1 MLEHLVETPEV
12 LPARNRVRIPIQDAA
27 DVAVAGE
34 HGRRLASQLEFSPTD
49 VTVITTAILEV
60 ARNVLAHAGRGD
72 LLLHL
77 VERGGRSGLV
87 VVAHDNGPGILD
99 LDRALRDG
107 GGRGGRGTSSGLGL
121 ATARRL
127 MDEFRVRSEPGR
139 GTTVTMRK
147 WTHRRRVER
156 AGGRQG
162 EME

>member
-77 VERGGRSGLV
+77 VERGGEPQTTRGSPPPSPSSVAQRPVQVEDARSV
-87 VVAHDNGPGILD
+87 VVCHDHEARAATPLD
-99 LDRALRDG
+99 QMKQQIAASRVRQDVACDFEN
-107 GGRGGRGTSSGLGL
+107 GGR
-121 ATARRL
+121 
-127 MDEFRVRSEPGR
+127 D
-139 GTTVTMRK
+139 
-147 WTHRRRVER
+147 
-156 AGGRQG
+156 
-162 EME
+162 